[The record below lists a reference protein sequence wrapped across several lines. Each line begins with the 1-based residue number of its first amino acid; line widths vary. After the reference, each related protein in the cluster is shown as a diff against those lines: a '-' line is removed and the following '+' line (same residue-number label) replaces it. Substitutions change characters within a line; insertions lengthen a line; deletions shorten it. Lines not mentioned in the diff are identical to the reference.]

1 MQYWGLVYTFC
12 VFCHGRDVRWQGY
25 NKLCRSEVM
34 GHAHRQHNLVTIYQ
48 NDCYIKLLKGL
59 RQLDTFY
66 ILTQLH
72 ELQFC
77 QGNPVTSFVFQVLL
91 SSQFV
96 LPIFFNGQYLGWK
109 WRQFLE
115 I

>member
-1 MQYWGLVYTFC
+1 
-12 VFCHGRDVRWQGY
+12 
-25 NKLCRSEVM
+25 M

-77 QGNPVTSFVFQVLL
+77 QGNPVTSFVFQALL

-96 LPIFFNGQYLGWK
+96 IAH
-109 WRQFLE
+109 FLQWSVLRLE
-115 I
+115 MAAIS

>member
-1 MQYWGLVYTFC
+1 M
-12 VFCHGRDVRWQGY
+12 GR
-25 NKLCRSEVM
+25 
-34 GHAHRQHNLVTIYQ
+34 AHRQHNLVTIYQ
-48 NDCYIKLLKGL
+48 NDCYMKLLKGL
-59 RQLDTFY
+59 RQLVTFY

-77 QGNPVTSFVFQVLL
+77 QGNPVTSFVFQALL

-96 LPIFFNGQYLGWK
+96 TAHFFQWSVL
-109 WRQFLE
+109 RLEMEAFLE

>member
-1 MQYWGLVYTFC
+1 
-12 VFCHGRDVRWQGY
+12 
-25 NKLCRSEVM
+25 M

-77 QGNPVTSFVFQVLL
+77 QGNPVTSFVFQLPQSACNQVLND
-91 SSQFV
+91 
-96 LPIFFNGQYLGWK
+96 IFNKKEYSH
-109 WRQFLE
+109 
-115 I
+115 